1 MVRSDWPSVAYSPD
15 GTLVWVYRPDAM
27 ARRGTP
33 DTWVVLDTRSG
44 TVRGQADVA
53 FHECPSGDVV
63 LSLPVGAFGHDPED
77 AAFDAHSRHSYDLEP
92 LGDGSWLTTDPEGRP
107 VRWIDRRQNG

>member
-1 MVRSDWPSVAYSPD
+1 M
-15 GTLVWVYRPDAM
+15 
-27 ARRGTP
+27 
-33 DTWVVLDTRSG
+33 VLDTRSG

-92 LGDGSWLTTDPEGRP
+92 LGDGSWLTTDPEGLASPLDRP
-107 VRWIDRRQNG
+107 KAERVTPHPPYP